1 MSSSPVI
8 LELGSQSL
16 KLHYQSPRSGVFRKA
31 RFSWDL
37 GHEVYSNG
45 SISQKTLRT
54 ALETIHDLRSRGFHP
69 RNLLAIATGALRD
82 ARNRKVFIRQLEDKL
97 GVEVRVISG
106 QEEASLLA
114 HGYLRS
120 YKTLPA
126 LITDIGGGSLEIVYL
141 GADRTILRDSL
152 PLGAIRLHYL
162 GLDELEDHDGH
173 SRWNEDLVTGFIRS
187 HLEDASLLTA
197 GEIYTTG
204 GTGKAVWKVLGKT
217 GFGVEDLEGLVDDM
231 RRNGPPSGIKPD
243 RARVFFPG
251 VLVLLQL
258 LVHSRA
264 RCMTYLKIPAGRIF
278 LQRMVQKTAPGADAD
293 RKRFMLRNMRIT
305 TIRPTLSSFFPAG
318 RGDAGGTD
326 RPQGQETQDRQEEE
340 EEEEGQDR
348 QE

>member
-54 ALETIHDLRSRGFHP
+54 ALETIYDLRSRGFHP

-82 ARNRKVFIRQLEDKL
+82 ARNRKVFIQQLEDKL

-126 LITDIGGGSLEIVYL
+126 LITAGSLLENVTSGWSPYIDWNVGEKIY
-141 GADRTILRDSL
+141 ANRC
-152 PLGAIRLHYL
+152 PLAVHT
-162 GLDELEDHDGH
+162 
-173 SRWNEDLVTGFIRS
+173 V
-187 HLEDASLLTA
+187 AS
-197 GEIYTTG
+197 
-204 GTGKAVWKVLGKT
+204 V
-217 GFGVEDLEGLVDDM
+217 
-231 RRNGPPSGIKPD
+231 
-243 RARVFFPG
+243 
-251 VLVLLQL
+251 
-258 LVHSRA
+258 
-264 RCMTYLKIPAGRIF
+264 
-278 LQRMVQKTAPGADAD
+278 
-293 RKRFMLRNMRIT
+293 
-305 TIRPTLSSFFPAG
+305 
-318 RGDAGGTD
+318 
-326 RPQGQETQDRQEEE
+326 
-340 EEEEGQDR
+340 
-348 QE
+348 